1 TYKLY
6 RDGRFFN
13 TINDTSEIFPLE
25 KMTETELI
33 LKEEFQLIL
42 NEKENEIP
50 FALNDTI
57 FNLAN

>member
-1 TYKLY
+1 
-6 RDGRFFN
+6 
-13 TINDTSEIFPLE
+13 
-25 KMTETELI
+25 MELI